1 MSALE
6 ELVPP
11 PVRRQPVTV
20 LLVDD
25 QPIIAEALRQI
36 FRPEPYITLHYCQD
50 PSRAVEVAN
59 QILPTVILQD
69 LVMPGVDGLDLV
81 RRFRADAR
89 TVDIP
94 LIVLSTREDPVVK
107 AEAFRMGAHD
117 YLVKVPNPVE
127 LIARV
132 RYHSGAFR
140 NARQRKLAY
149 EALVE
154 SQEQLR
160 QRNAEI
166 ERQRDELA
174 RQASELEKRNRFI
187 RSTFG
192 RYLSDDVV
200 ASLLESPEG
209 LRLGGESRVVTILM
223 SDLRGFTST
232 CERLDAEAVVRL
244 LNNYLGAM
252 ADVITFHRGT
262 IDEFIGDAVLAI
274 FGAPFSAPDDA
285 ERAVACAVAMQRAIL
300 EVNRRALEQG
310 LPAVEMG
317 IAVHTGEVVV
327 GNIGSMTRAKY
338 GIVGSHVNL
347 TARIESLTVGGQ
359 VLISESARL
368 AAGPSVELG
377 NRIEVNAKGFKDPI
391 QAWTLVGIG
400 GERVPG
406 EDEAL
411 VPLVSPIRVRIARVS
426 GKQVEDSDFE
436 GAVVSLAAKRAEIVV
451 SEEIADHAN
460 LRVRVSAGD
469 GRELAGDLYAKVL
482 SRTARGL
489 LVRFTPPTGEIAAF
503 FARRL
508 ASEHRGR

>member
-1 MSALE
+1 MSPFE

-50 PSRAVEVAN
+50 PSGAIEMAAS
-59 QILPTVILQD
+59 ILPTVILQD
-69 LVMPGVDGLDLV
+69 LVMPGVDGLELA
-81 RRFRADAR
+81 RRFRADPR
-89 TVDIP
+89 TLDIP

-107 AEAFRMGAHD
+107 AEAFRVGAHD

-160 QRNAEI
+160 QRNAEV

-174 RQASELEKRNRFI
+174 RQAAELSKRNRFI
-187 RSTFG
+187 RATFG

-200 ASLLESPEG
+200 ASLLESPDG
-209 LRLGGESRVVTILM
+209 FRLGGESRVVTILM

-252 ADVITFHRGT
+252 AEVITSYRGT

-274 FGAPFSAPDDA
+274 FGAPISAPDDA
-285 ERAVACAVAMQRAIL
+285 QRGIACAVAMQRAIL
-300 EVNRRALEQG
+300 DVNRRAVEQD
-310 LPAVEMG
+310 LPPVEMG

-347 TARIESLTVGGQ
+347 TARIESMTVGGQ

-368 AAGPSVELG
+368 AAGAAAEVG
-377 NRIEVNAKGFKDPI
+377 DRIEVQAKGFKDPI
-391 QAWTLVGIG
+391 TAWTLVGIG
-400 GERVPG
+400 GERVPDE
-406 EDEAL
+406 EDPL
-411 VPLVSPIRVRIARVS
+411 IPLTVPIGVSVARLS
-426 GKQVEDSDFE
+426 GKQVEGSTFA
-436 GAVVSLAAKRAEIVV
+436 GRIVSLASKRAEVDS
-451 SEEIADHAN
+451 SEGIDEMTN
-460 LRVRVSAGD
+460 LRLRVAAEDGGEIPGD
-469 GRELAGDLYAKVL
+469 IYAKVL
-482 SRTARGL
+482 SRREGRF
-489 LVRFTPPTGEIAAF
+489 LVRFTSPPAEVETV
-503 FARRL
+503 FAGR
-508 ASEHRGR
+508 RGRQRAG